1 MRSVRQPEMNRHGTT
16 EIVLAPAKATVL
28 ARLLFASIL
37 LAWLAY
43 RAADRQAVALWAIFA
58 VLFVSL
64 AFVFYLPIRM
74 LITGQ
79 AIVITDRGLID
90 CTSGWGF
97 IGWNEIRG
105 AEEYPYMGVTLVALN
120 FTNLEAVLRRLSPVR
135 RWLWRYYLRKPGR
148 KPTVP
153 GSFVQ
158 GGAPAVVSAV
168 NAHAVGGDL
177 EPTVV

>member
-1 MRSVRQPEMNRHGTT
+1 MNGHGST

-28 ARLLFASIL
+28 ARVLGSSIV
-37 LAWLAY
+37 LAWLAW
-43 RAADRQAVALWAIFA
+43 RAADRQSVVLWAFFA
-58 VLFVSL
+58 VLSVSL
-64 AFVFYLPIRM
+64 AYVFYLPIRM

-97 IGWNEIRG
+97 IGWNELRG
-105 AEEYPYMGVTLVALN
+105 AEECPYMGITLVALN
-120 FTNLEAVLRRLSPVR
+120 FTNLEAVLKRLSPVR
-135 RWLWRYYLRKPGR
+135 RWLWRYYLKKPGR

-158 GGAPAVVSAV
+158 GGASAVVSAV
-168 NAHAVGGDL
+168 NAHAVGGKL
-177 EPTVV
+177 EPPVV